1 MTHDLR
7 RFRRTNRRGFA
18 LPMVMIIVFILA
30 GALAAGFTMT
40 RAERQIDD
48 ALRADVFALSNAET
62 GLQRAMADRSGI
74 GLASG
79 TPPASDSVRVTL
91 TNGYADV
98 IVTRVR
104 PAVGAESPVY
114 LVRSHGFSTASRV
127 AGAPSAQ
134 YTVTQLASWQK
145 GNMTVKAAF
154 MSITGIQKN
163 GTSGEIS
170 GVDDCGVKSN
180 VAGVAVPDNPSYTQ
194 SGGSWSSVLSGSPL
208 VDSTMGATPAA
219 MAPNVGVDWLSFTNG
234 GMTYDYTV
242 TQSGSTFTGFPT
254 SAWFAAN
261 PTAFPSIY
269 IANDAS
275 TPFTISDGRGM
286 LVVRNNATISG
297 NDVWNGVVLIG
308 GTVTSNGNNTI
319 AGALIT
325 GLNVKLGETV
335 GVNAVGNGN
344 KDFSYNSCSVESAIA
359 GLGKMKVYKNT
370 WGNNYSVY

>member
-1 MTHDLR
+1 MTRDIR
-7 RFRRTNRRGFA
+7 RFRQADRRGFA

-62 GLQRAMADRSGI
+62 GLQRAMVDRSGI

-79 TPPASDSVRVTL
+79 TPPANDSVRVTL

-127 AGAPSAQ
+127 AGTPAAQ

-145 GNMTVKAAF
+145 GTMTVKAAF
-154 MSITGIQKN
+154 MSITGIAKN

-180 VAGVAVPDNPSYTQ
+180 VAGVAVPDTPSYTQ

-219 MAPNVGVDWLSFTNG
+219 MAPNVGVDWASMTSG
-234 GMTYDYTV
+234 GQTWDFTV
-242 TQSGSTFTGFPT
+242 TQSGSTFSGFPT
-254 SAWFAAN
+254 TSWFAAN
-261 PTAFPSIY
+261 PTAFPTIY
-269 IANDAS
+269 VGNNS
-275 TPFTISDGRGM
+275 TTPFVIPDGRGM
-286 LVVRNNATISG
+286 LVIRNNAEISG
-297 NDVWNGVVLIG
+297 NDVWSGVVLIG

-344 KDFSYNSCSVESAIA
+344 KDFSYNSCAVESAMA
-359 GLGKMKVYKNT
+359 GMGRMKVFKNT